1 MDKKER
7 VAVYIDGGNTYRR
20 LKDLGIPENAYLLSF
35 DIKFKKEGDGDWLTT
50 NFNNNLLFS
59 FRGDSFFDVDEYQH
73 IELNIRSLAG
83 QAGMIDFTLHGFGT
97 TTSEVL
103 IKNILIS
110 KLHAGKFF

>member
-1 MDKKER
+1 M
-7 VAVYIDGGNTYRR
+7 
-20 LKDLGIPENAYLLSF
+20 
-35 DIKFKKEGDGDWLTT
+35 KFKKEGDGDWLTT

-59 FRGDSFFDVDEYQH
+59 FRGDSFFDVNEYQH

-83 QAGMIDFTLHGFGT
+83 QAGMIDFTLHGSGT

-110 KLHAGKFF
+110 GI